1 MWWVSV
7 GVMCVRWV
15 PKNVEFTLFFF
26 QRGLVLNRISK
37 DESSEE
43 EEQHGQPYQQFVP
56 HQTQF
61 LDNSSQFSQPKK
73 KKEIPQNIKEIV
85 VVHFVKSFRQ
95 QHSVQPNINTSS
107 CSKFRNISAH

>member
-1 MWWVSV
+1 M
-7 GVMCVRWV
+7 RWE
-15 PKNVEFTLFFF
+15 PKNVEFALVFF
-26 QRGLVLNRISK
+26 QRGSVSIRISK

-73 KKEIPQNIKEIV
+73 KRNPSKHQRNRRRP
-85 VVHFVKSFRQ
+85 FRQ
-95 QHSVQPNINTSS
+95 IVQTTTLSPA
-107 CSKFRNISAH
+107 KH